1 MSRIVRVWLP
11 AAIALAGV
19 VLLVVGG
26 DAERGAGVVLIG
38 SALMVVLANLFLR
51 LGLSSERDRE
61 DEEAGREF
69 FARHGRWPDD

>member
-11 AAIALAGV
+11 SAIALAGL
-19 VLLVVGG
+19 VLLVAG
-26 DAERGAGVVLIG
+26 DDVERGAGIVLIG

-61 DEEAGREF
+61 DDEAKRDY
-69 FARHGRWPDD
+69 FAQHGRWPDD

>member
-11 AAIALAGV
+11 SAIALVGLF
-19 VLLVVGG
+19 LLVTG
-26 DAERGAGVVLIG
+26 DDVERGAGIVLIG

-61 DEEAGREF
+61 DDEAKRDY
-69 FARHGRWPDD
+69 FAQHGRWPDD

>member
-11 AAIALAGV
+11 SAIALAGL
-19 VLLVVGG
+19 VLLVAG
-26 DAERGAGVVLIG
+26 DETMRGAGVVLIG
-38 SALMVVLANLFLR
+38 SSLMVVLANLFLR

-61 DEEAGREF
+61 HEESARDF